1 MGRKDGKFSKQR
13 LLNMIKEKIIK
24 HMLPDFYC
32 LINSNRRKQ
41 RMHAIEQGATWQ
53 PTANDML
60 YKNVAFRENKLNGRD
75 NIALETVLPSETSFR
90 MRLTGR
96 KHDRA
101 WCRKPKNKAQLG
113 PKATTDE
120 IRAWLKT
127 GAWERMIVKIQ
138 KSIKNYG
145 DAIDLRH
152 NKAMLETT
160 KKSIAH
166 LKTYVQCHHDVHL
179 YEKLAKQDEDSKRNR
194 TRQHSEKHNICDGIV
209 GDLDHIRFPSLSEK
223 NDNCHGKRHSDA
235 VELVDIVSAQNLPD
249 VELEMISHSLQ
260 KDEIQELWR
269 KICAK
274 ETIADQIKHITY
286 FIKGDI
292 GLHYRQ
298 ELLKYLQTLIGKHNL
313 QQLLGEAQEEQ
324 IQRCKAD
331 AKSGEVLINSI
342 GKKLILNDC
351 VSRTRFVNGMKSMY
365 AVEKEYRRICG
376 QAIAF
381 LKQHGVK
388 VHKQFEAYMTKT
400 KKTV

>member
-209 GDLDHIRFPSLSEK
+209 GDLEHIRFPSLSEN

-235 VELVDIVSAQNLPD
+235 VELVDTVSAQNLPD
-249 VELEMISHSLQ
+249 VELEMI
-260 KDEIQELWR
+260 DEIEGLWR
-269 KICAK
+269 KICAT
-274 ETIADQIKHITY
+274 ETMEDQREHITK
-286 FIKGDI
+286 FILGDI
-292 GLHYRQ
+292 GLFYRR
-298 ELLKYLQTLIGKHNL
+298 
-313 QQLLGEAQEEQ
+313 QLLENLETSIGEHKLKQTQEEQ
-324 IQRCKAD
+324 IQRKTEAE
-331 AKSGEVLINSI
+331 AKYSEVLKAVDDIDE
-342 GKKLILNDC
+342 KLTSDDKEP
-351 VSRTRFVNGMKSMY
+351 FVAGMKSMY
-365 AVEKEYRRICG
+365 AVEQEYRGICG
-376 QAIAF
+376 EAISF
-381 LKQHGVK
+381 LKQNGVNVSK
-388 VHKQFEAYMTKT
+388 ELKTYITKT